1 MDLPIYFISDIH
13 LMLNDSEDEQ
23 QRQRKLY
30 RFMNYVRT
38 TRGTLFFVG
47 DLFDFYFEYP
57 DMVPKAYF
65 EFYNKAYQL
74 KKAGVD
80 LRFIVGNHDYWLMD
94 FMKKKI
100 MNKTYFDDTTFS
112 VNGKNFYITHGDGIL
127 SWDWGYRLLKLII
140 RSPFFIWCFR
150 WIHPTISYK
159 IGRRISRSGRHPAH
173 SEESKT
179 DIRNE
184 LKQAAL
190 NQFDKGFDYM
200 ISGHY
205 HLGEMIQVKQG
216 KLVVL
221 GDWIHN
227 PTYAVF
233 DGNDLSMHSWGDD
246 A

>member
-1 MDLPIYFISDIH
+1 M
-13 LMLNDSEDEQ
+13 
-23 QRQRKLY
+23 
-30 RFMNYVRT
+30 
-38 TRGTLFFVG
+38 
-47 DLFDFYFEYP
+47 
-57 DMVPKAYF
+57 
-65 EFYNKAYQL
+65 
-74 KKAGVD
+74 
-80 LRFIVGNHDYWLMD
+80 
-94 FMKKKI
+94 
-100 MNKTYFDDTTFS
+100 
-112 VNGKNFYITHGDGIL
+112 
-127 SWDWGYRLLKLII
+127 LKLII

-173 SEESKT
+173 SEESKI

-216 KLVVL
+216 KLAVL
-221 GDWIHN
+221 GDWIHK
-227 PTYAVF
+227 PTYAIF